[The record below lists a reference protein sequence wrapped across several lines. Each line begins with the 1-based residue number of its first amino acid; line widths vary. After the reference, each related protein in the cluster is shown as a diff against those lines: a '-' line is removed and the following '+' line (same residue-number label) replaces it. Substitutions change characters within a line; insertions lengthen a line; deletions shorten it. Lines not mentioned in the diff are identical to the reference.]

1 MKKIIIF
8 ALASLLIF
16 SGFAQTTTKKKR
28 KSRTKTKTT
37 TTVKSKKKLKKVSDK
52 KEIKVAEAKPA
63 APVAPVIPPNKP
75 YITFEQPT
83 RDFGDIVQGEKVSHT
98 FKFQNAGTQPLII
111 SNVQTT
117 CGCTVPEWPKEPI
130 PPGNT
135 GLISATFN
143 SANKSGIQQKVIT
156 IYSNAAN
163 DQATVKILANVL
175 PPKKTEM
182 PANGTA
188 PTVVSP
194 TE

>member
-1 MKKIIIF
+1 MKKIIVL

-16 SGFAQTTTKKKR
+16 SGFAQTTKKKK
-28 KSRTKTKTT
+28 KSKTKVS
-37 TTVKSKKKLKKVSDK
+37 TTVKSKKKTKKVSDK
-52 KEIKVAEAKPA
+52 KEVKVAETKPA
-63 APVAPVIPPNKP
+63 APVAPVIVPNKP
-75 YITFEQPT
+75 YIMFEQPA
-83 RDFGDIVQGEKVSHT
+83 RDFGDIVQGEKVTHT
-98 FKFQNAGTQPLII
+98 FKFQNIGTQPLII

-156 IYSNAAN
+156 IYSNASN

-175 PPKKTEM
+175 PPKKTET
-182 PANGTA
+182 PANNVA